1 MSQLGGPLPEV
12 DDETPLGTADPL
24 NLRGGL
30 QILGEK
36 YQELPEDVRENVKKV
51 AKDVKGGGY
60 LESYQKLNK
69 EEKKK
74 FIEVIVKIKGNQEYS
89 SPHIYNEKKEVHD
102 NIEVT
107 TEDIKLVIKEVLG
120 INLEIKNINV

>member
-1 MSQLGGPLPEV
+1 M
-12 DDETPLGTADPL
+12 AD
-24 NLRGGL
+24 GDK
-30 QILGEK
+30 IK
-36 YQELPEDVRENVKKV
+36 WEDANFLWNSNPYLWNDVKEIVTKV
-51 AKDVKGGGY
+51 AKGGSSL
-60 LESYQKLNK
+60 LENYDKLDK
-69 EEKKK
+69 DEKKK

>member
-1 MSQLGGPLPEV
+1 MADGDKIKWEDANFLWNSNPYKWNEV
-12 DDETPLGTADPL
+12 IEIVT
-24 NLRGGL
+24 
-30 QILGEK
+30 
-36 YQELPEDVRENVKKV
+36 KV
-51 AKDVKGGGY
+51 AKGGGSF
-60 LESYQKLNK
+60 LENYQKLDK
-69 EEKKK
+69 DEKKK

>member
-1 MSQLGGPLPEV
+1 MTEFGNKIKWNEANFLWDSNPYKW
-12 DDETPLGTADPL
+12 D
-24 NLRGGL
+24 
-30 QILGEK
+30 
-36 YQELPEDVRENVKKV
+36 DVREIVKKV
-51 AKDVKGGGY
+51 AKDAKGGGY

-89 SPHIYNEKKEVHD
+89 SPHIYNEKKEVQD